1 MKSLNKVQLIGYTSS
16 DPEIKVLDK
25 GLKVATFNLA
35 TNRQDEN
42 KKDVAQFH
50 KITAFR
56 QLAEIVESYIKKGKG
71 LFIEGSLKNSS
82 WKDKK
87 GVQKF
92 STEIIAHN
100 INMLTPNKMKKA
112 VAA

>member
-1 MKSLNKVQLIGYTSS
+1 MKSLNKVQLIGYTAS
-16 DPEIKVLDK
+16 DPKIKVLEK
-25 GLKVATFNLA
+25 GLKVATFNIA

-42 KKDVAQFH
+42 KKEIVQFH

-71 LFIEGSLKNSS
+71 LFIEGSLQNNSWTDKNGA
-82 WKDKK
+82 K
-87 GVQKF
+87 KF

-100 INMLTPNKMKKA
+100 INMLTSDKKQEA
-112 VAA
+112 VTA